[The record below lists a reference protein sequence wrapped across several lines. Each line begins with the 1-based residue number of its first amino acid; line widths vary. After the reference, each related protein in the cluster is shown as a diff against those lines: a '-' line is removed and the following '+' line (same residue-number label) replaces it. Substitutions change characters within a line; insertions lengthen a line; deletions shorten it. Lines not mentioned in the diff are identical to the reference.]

1 MGMNTTRI
9 SLSQEIRTSVA
20 TMLAKSLAEAVDL
33 ERQAKQAHWNVRGMH
48 FQQLHELFDKV
59 AEEAREFGD
68 MLAERAATL
77 GALPDATVGSVA
89 QWSELKGYPTGKV
102 AAAAH
107 VRAVADAMA
116 GFANRTRAF
125 IVHSDEAGDKVT
137 SDLFT
142 EITRRADQYLWF
154 VESHVE

>member
-1 MGMNTTRI
+1 MNTTRI
-9 SLSQEIRTSVA
+9 SLSHETRTSVA

-59 AEEAREFGD
+59 AEEAREYGD

-77 GALPDATVGSVA
+77 GAFPDATVGSVA
-89 QWSELKGYPTGKV
+89 QWSELKAYPIGKA

-107 VRAVADAMA
+107 VRAVADAIA
-116 GFANRTRAF
+116 GFASRTRVF
-125 IVHSDEAGDKVT
+125 INQSDEAGDKVT